1 MNLGGGPAFGM
12 NSPLGQIV
20 SGSGGSGLGPQPSSP
35 SRMFGGSGL
44 PSSSMDSGGTSSPFN
59 QVLSAPSPSTV
70 PQGSSTT
77 SMAHIEQIR
86 QVGVNFFSSFNPFL
100 KHFNFIIMM

>member
-86 QVGVNFFSSFNPFL
+86 QVRVNFFQALIHS
-100 KHFNFIIMM
+100 